1 MSMTRNRP
9 FGVTLL
15 AILAGISALGA
26 LWSTLQYLHVIP
38 FTIGELQ
45 FYGFDP
51 LGAILWAVLA
61 LIWVWVAARLW
72 AVDPRGLMF
81 AVVLSGLNLVMAG
94 LSILGASTFEALL
107 PAILLNGAVLLYC
120 LTPGV
125 RRAFG
130 AGAGEFVPSGPP
142 AAPRVGR
149 PGRRRRRTPHRTGVR
164 SRRPGSRGAAPGA
177 TWHPRAPCGG
187 RRRSRPRPSSRPRP

>member
-51 LGAILWAVLA
+51 LGAILWAVTA
-61 LIWVWVAARLW
+61 LIWVWAA
-72 AVDPRGLMF
+72 
-81 AVVLSGLNLVMAG
+81 LNLWNLRRDALTFITILAG
-94 LSILGASTFEALL
+94 WNVILALISWLGASSFQ
-107 PAILLNGAVLLYC
+107 AILPQLALNLLILIYAF
-120 LTPGV
+120 TPQV
-125 RRAFG
+125 REAFG
-130 AGAGEFVPSGPP
+130 VL
-142 AAPRVGR
+142 
-149 PGRRRRRTPHRTGVR
+149 
-164 SRRPGSRGAAPGA
+164 
-177 TWHPRAPCGG
+177 
-187 RRRSRPRPSSRPRP
+187 